1 MRVKEYQRSFD
12 GKLEVLADNYTVL
25 SNMHSCVLPDDFNI
39 WGIDSFYC
47 IETKMEI
54 FILKKKFKKY
64 LFIDNVLEKIHDHT
78 LKLHQNAIVS
88 SYGKDSMELSVI
100 QFGDPKCIS
109 RILDTIEITNE
120 EADSFKLLWPFKNEK
135 ETCLMLVFER

>member
-1 MRVKEYQRSFD
+1 
-12 GKLEVLADNYTVL
+12 
-25 SNMHSCVLPDDFNI
+25 MHSCVLPDDFNI